1 MYLGYTCNTK
11 SIKLL
16 EKKKYIYIYNLRDT
30 DIEVGKD
37 FLEKKQKILIIKKK

>member
-16 EKKKYIYIYNLRDT
+16 EKKYIYIYNLRDI